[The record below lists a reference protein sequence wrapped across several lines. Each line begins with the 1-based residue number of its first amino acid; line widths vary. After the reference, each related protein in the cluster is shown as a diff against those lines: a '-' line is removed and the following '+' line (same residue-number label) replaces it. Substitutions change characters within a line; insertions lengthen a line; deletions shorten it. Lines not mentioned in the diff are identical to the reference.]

1 MIKSTWHRFLG
12 FVWVLAP
19 LQLQY
24 VKHFLSSS
32 SKKVRPSGDFL
43 QAHVWIPLKIS
54 VKILKIFP
62 CLVTQN
68 LVLVSNRHRRDLG
81 GSSASGTC
89 LTAVQVHHRSPEH
102 TSGPTTSP
110 CHRRASRTER
120 RIFSTIFSGYFQRDI
135 DRDLEW
141 GGDPVAA
148 GKRPVAP
155 SEFGRRAIV
164 NELPSLKTQMS
175 RSEKTC
181 EPDCVPS
188 NLSLP
193 RISAEDKRLPAQILA
208 LEKVRLDQSIYADDI
223 LCNGSIQAWGHPICL
238 SDWQILHPLAWSHWC
253 RWIKIKFKDGQYQNW
268 VSLLGV
274 DDTGWAG

>member
-32 SKKVRPSGDFL
+32 SKKFRPSGDFL

-68 LVLVSNRHRRDLG
+68 LVLVSNRHRDLG

-110 CHRRASRTER
+110 CHGRASRTER

-155 SEFGRRAIV
+155 SEFRRRAIV

-181 EPDCVPS
+181 EPDCVPCLKSLSAPHFRRGQKAPGPNSRSRESPPWSKYLRWWHTLQRFHPSLRSS
-188 NLSLP
+188 NMS
-193 RISAEDKRLPAQILA
+193 
-208 LEKVRLDQSIYADDI
+208 VRLADITSTCMKPLMQMDQ
-223 LCNGSIQAWGHPICL
+223 N
-238 SDWQILHPLAWSHWC
+238 
-253 RWIKIKFKDGQYQNW
+253 
-268 VSLLGV
+268 
-274 DDTGWAG
+274 